1 MMIMQPRNCLILANF
16 KILKCFYIYFKQ
28 KSECTT
34 VPTVCVCVCV
44 CTVGRNEQKKSTTG
58 VHWTSGHI
66 WARARKC
73 ANHHHSVRLGSSTMK
88 GGGDRN
94 GIVHD
99 RDRLC
104 FNIINNNNNK
114 KKSHSNWTPFLQETP
129 LAPGRGHFIILILYN
144 FETCAPWAFTHS
156 IPLTIVP
163 SSFDCLIIDESPTID
178 VCVCVCVCGYA
189 SDVA

>member
-1 MMIMQPRNCLILANF
+1 MFLYIFQTKEWVHNGADRLCL
-16 KILKCFYIYFKQ
+16 
-28 KSECTT
+28 
-34 VPTVCVCVCV
+34 CVCVHSGSKR
-44 CTVGRNEQKKSTTG
+44 TKKKYDRSTLDKRT
-58 VHWTSGHI
+58 H
-66 WARARKC
+66 
-73 ANHHHSVRLGSSTMK
+73 LGKSAQMCKSSSFGSAWIIDDE

-178 VCVCVCVCGYA
+178 VCVCVCVDMPVMLHRKRVG
-189 SDVA
+189 SDTFSSCR